1 MAVNREETCK
11 NECYSI
17 HENIVY
23 KSESCKIILTSDDV
37 IVLVLQRFSLMMLG
51 AHGKRREKQTDKRKA
66 NSDNTS
72 KMNK

>member
-37 IVLVLQRFSLMMLG
+37 IVLVLQIFPYDAGGTL
-51 AHGKRREKQTDKRKA
+51 GKRREKRTDKRKA

>member
-51 AHGKRREKQTDKRKA
+51 AHLGKEGKNKQIKEKLIQITLPR
-66 NSDNTS
+66 
-72 KMNK
+72 

>member
-51 AHGKRREKQTDKRKA
+51 AHLGKEGKNEQIKENR
-66 NSDNTS
+66 
-72 KMNK
+72 